1 MENNLCKLNDYLFDE
16 IEKLSKDIPEEKLN
30 MEIQRSKAISSL
42 AKNVIDNANVVLEA
56 QKYVDIKNNKE
67 MPTLLDFKSKQ

>member
-30 MEIQRSKAISSL
+30 MEIQRSRAISSL

-67 MPTLLDFKSKQ
+67 MPTLLDFKSK